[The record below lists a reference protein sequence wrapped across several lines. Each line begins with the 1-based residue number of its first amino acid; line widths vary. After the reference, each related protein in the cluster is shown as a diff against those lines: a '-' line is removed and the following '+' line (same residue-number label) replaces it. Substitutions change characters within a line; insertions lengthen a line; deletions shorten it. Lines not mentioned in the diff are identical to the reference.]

1 MQRVKPVITIRG
13 ASLILLKLYISSLN
27 TSGSSEAPPD
37 IRRKPIPIT
46 KIDKTNS
53 LYLLLLNKKSL
64 IVLIWHH
71 QLMGSTFSWQFK
83 PKLRPIATS
92 HRDGQLST
100 LVQKKFGLDPLLR
113 KKNNPTFLIKNIS
126 NTVKKGDCIYITPDA
141 PHGPPKKINTSIF
154 KLCQKFD
161 LNIAI
166 LSFHTNKYFRI
177 NSWDKLKV
185 PLPFSKGIYLWG
197 NKIISSKDFKN
208 ETDFNKKITDE
219 LNKNS
224 ESIHDYF

>member
-1 MQRVKPVITIRG
+1 MLKKLSKNKFFLQIF
-13 ASLILLKLYISSLN
+13 ASLVFLSLWIIKS
-27 TSGSSEAPPD
+27 TSNWNGVNEE
-37 IRRKPIPIT
+37 IIEKELT
-46 KIDKTNS
+46 KKKT
-53 LYLLLLNKKSL
+53 L

-71 QLMGSTFSWQFK
+71 QLMGSTFSWKFK

-113 KKNNPTFLIKNIS
+113 KKDNPTFLIKNIS
-126 NTVKKGDCIYITPDA
+126 KAVQNGDCIYITPDA
-141 PHGPPKKINTSIF
+141 PHGPPKKINTNIF

-177 NSWDKLKV
+177 NSWDKLKI

-197 NKIISSKDFKN
+197 NNIIQSKEFKN
-208 ETDFNKKITDE
+208 EIEFNKKISDE

-224 ESIHDYF
+224 ERIYDYF

>member
-1 MQRVKPVITIRG
+1 MLKRLSKNNFFLNLFANLVFL
-13 ASLILLKLYISSLN
+13 SLWIIKS
-27 TSGSSEAPPD
+27 TSNWKGVNEQ
-37 IRRKPIPIT
+37 IIEKELT
-46 KIDKTNS
+46 KKKT
-53 LYLLLLNKKSL
+53 L

-71 QLMGSTFSWQFK
+71 QLMGSTFSWKFK

-113 KKNNPTFLIKNIS
+113 KKDNPTFLIKNIS
-126 NTVKKGDCIYITPDA
+126 KAVQNEDCIYITPDA
-141 PHGPPKKINTSIF
+141 PHGPPKKINTNIF

-166 LSFHTNKYFRI
+166 LSFHTNRYFRI
-177 NSWDKLKV
+177 NSWDKLKI

-197 NKIISSKDFKN
+197 NEIIQSKELKN
-208 ETDFNKKITDE
+208 EIDFNKKISDE

-224 ESIHDYF
+224 ERINDYF

>member
-1 MQRVKPVITIRG
+1 MLKKLSKNNFFLQIF
-13 ASLILLKLYISSLN
+13 ASLVFLSLWIIKS
-27 TSGSSEAPPD
+27 TSNWNGVNEE
-37 IRRKPIPIT
+37 IIEKELT
-46 KIDKTNS
+46 KKKT
-53 LYLLLLNKKSL
+53 L

-71 QLMGSTFSWQFK
+71 QLMGSTFSWKFK

-113 KKNNPTFLIKNIS
+113 KKDNPTFLIKNIS
-126 NTVKKGDCIYITPDA
+126 KAVQNGDCIYITPDA
-141 PHGPPKKINTSIF
+141 PHGPPKKINTNIF

-177 NSWDKLKV
+177 NSWDKLKI
-185 PLPFSKGIYLWG
+185 PFPFSKGIYLWG
-197 NKIISSKDFKN
+197 NNIIQSNEFKN
-208 ETDFNKKITDE
+208 EIDFNKKISDE

-224 ESIHDYF
+224 ERIYDYF

>member
-1 MQRVKPVITIRG
+1 MLKRLSKNNFFLNLFANLVFL
-13 ASLILLKLYISSLN
+13 SLWIIKS
-27 TSGSSEAPPD
+27 TSNWKGVNEQ
-37 IRRKPIPIT
+37 IIEKELT
-46 KIDKTNS
+46 KKKT
-53 LYLLLLNKKSL
+53 L

-71 QLMGSTFSWQFK
+71 QLMGSTFSWKFK

-113 KKNNPTFLIKNIS
+113 KKDNPTFLIKNIS
-126 NTVKKGDCIYITPDA
+126 IAVQNEDCIYITPDA
-141 PHGPPKKINTSIF
+141 PHGPPKKINTNIF

-166 LSFHTNKYFRI
+166 LSFHTNRYFRI
-177 NSWDKLKV
+177 NSWDKLKI

-197 NKIISSKDFKN
+197 NEIIQSKEFKN
-208 ETDFNKKITDE
+208 EIDFNKKISDE

-224 ESIHDYF
+224 ERINDYF

>member
-1 MQRVKPVITIRG
+1 M
-13 ASLILLKLYISSLN
+13 LKRLSKNNFFLN
-27 TSGSSEAPPD
+27 LFANLVFLSIWIIKSTSNWKGENEQ
-37 IRRKPIPIT
+37 IIEKELT
-46 KIDKTNS
+46 KKKT
-53 LYLLLLNKKSL
+53 L

-71 QLMGSTFSWQFK
+71 QLMGSTFSWKFK

-113 KKNNPTFLIKNIS
+113 KKDNPTFLIKNIS
-126 NTVKKGDCIYITPDA
+126 KAVQNEDCIYITPDA
-141 PHGPPKKINTSIF
+141 PHGPPKKINTNIF

-166 LSFHTNKYFRI
+166 LSFHTNRYFRI
-177 NSWDKLKV
+177 NSWDKLKI

-197 NKIISSKDFKN
+197 NEIIQSKEFKN
-208 ETDFNKKITDE
+208 EIDFNKKISDE

-224 ESIHDYF
+224 ERINDYF

>member
-1 MQRVKPVITIRG
+1 MLKKLSKNNFFLQIF
-13 ASLILLKLYISSLN
+13 ASLVFLSLWIIKS
-27 TSGSSEAPPD
+27 TSNWNGVNEE
-37 IRRKPIPIT
+37 IIEKELT
-46 KIDKTNS
+46 KKKT
-53 LYLLLLNKKSL
+53 L

-71 QLMGSTFSWQFK
+71 QLMGSTFSWKFK

-113 KKNNPTFLIKNIS
+113 KKDNPTFLIKNIS
-126 NTVKKGDCIYITPDA
+126 KAVQNGDCIYITPDA
-141 PHGPPKKINTSIF
+141 PHGPPKKINTNIF

-177 NSWDKLKV
+177 NSWDKLKI
-185 PLPFSKGIYLWG
+185 PLPFSIGIYLWG
-197 NKIISSKDFKN
+197 NNIIQSKEFKN
-208 ETDFNKKITDE
+208 EIDFNKKISDE

-224 ESIHDYF
+224 ERIYDYF

>member
-1 MQRVKPVITIRG
+1 MLKRLSKNNFFLNIFANLVFL
-13 ASLILLKLYISSLN
+13 SLWIIKN
-27 TSGSSEAPPD
+27 TSKWDGVNEE
-37 IRRKPIPIT
+37 IIEKELI
-46 KIDKTNS
+46 K
-53 LYLLLLNKKSL
+53 KKSL

-71 QLMGSTFSWQFK
+71 QLMGSTFSWKFK

-113 KKNNPTFLIKNIS
+113 KKNNPTYLIKNIS
-126 NTVKKGDCIYITPDA
+126 KAVQNGDCIYITPDA

-154 KLCQKFD
+154 KLCQKFN
-161 LNIAI
+161 LNVAI

-177 NSWDKLKV
+177 NSWDKLKI

-197 NKIISSKDFKN
+197 NEIIQSKDFEN
-208 ETDFNKKITDE
+208 EKDFNKKISNE
-219 LNKNS
+219 LNKNY
-224 ESIHDYF
+224 EKIYDYF

>member
-1 MQRVKPVITIRG
+1 MLKRLSKNNFFLNIFANLVFL
-13 ASLILLKLYISSLN
+13 SLWIIKN
-27 TSGSSEAPPD
+27 TSKWDGVNEE
-37 IRRKPIPIT
+37 IIEKELI
-46 KIDKTNS
+46 K
-53 LYLLLLNKKSL
+53 KKSL

-71 QLMGSTFSWQFK
+71 QLMGSTFSWKFK

-113 KKNNPTFLIKNIS
+113 KKNNPTYLIKNIS
-126 NTVKKGDCIYITPDA
+126 KAVQNGDCIYITPDA

-154 KLCQKFD
+154 KLCQKFN
-161 LNIAI
+161 LNVAI

-177 NSWDKLKV
+177 NSWDKLKI

-197 NKIISSKDFKN
+197 NKIIQSKDFEN
-208 ETDFNKKITDE
+208 EIDFNKKISNE
-219 LNKNS
+219 LNKNY
-224 ESIHDYF
+224 EKIYDYF

>member
-1 MQRVKPVITIRG
+1 MLKKLSKNNFFLQIFAILVFL
-13 ASLILLKLYISSLN
+13 SLWIIKT
-27 TSGSSEAPPD
+27 TSNWNGVNEE
-37 IRRKPIPIT
+37 IIEKELT
-46 KIDKTNS
+46 KKKT
-53 LYLLLLNKKSL
+53 L

-71 QLMGSTFSWQFK
+71 QLMGSTFSWKFK

-113 KKNNPTFLIKNIS
+113 KKDNPTFLIKNIS
-126 NTVKKGDCIYITPDA
+126 KAVQNGDCIYITPDA
-141 PHGPPKKINTSIF
+141 PHGPPKKINTNIF

-177 NSWDKLKV
+177 NSWDKLKI

-197 NKIISSKDFKN
+197 NNIIQSKEFKN
-208 ETDFNKKITDE
+208 EIEFNKKISDE

-224 ESIHDYF
+224 ERIYDYF

>member
-1 MQRVKPVITIRG
+1 MLKRLSKNNFFLNLFANLVFL
-13 ASLILLKLYISSLN
+13 SLWIIKS
-27 TSGSSEAPPD
+27 TSNWKGVNEQ
-37 IRRKPIPIT
+37 IIEKELT
-46 KIDKTNS
+46 KKKT
-53 LYLLLLNKKSL
+53 L

-71 QLMGSTFSWQFK
+71 QLMGSTFSWKFK

-113 KKNNPTFLIKNIS
+113 KKDNPTFLIKNIS
-126 NTVKKGDCIYITPDA
+126 KAVQNGDCIYITPDA
-141 PHGPPKKINTSIF
+141 PNGPPKKINTNIF

-166 LSFHTNKYFRI
+166 LSFHTNRYFRI
-177 NSWDKLKV
+177 NSWDKLKI

-197 NKIISSKDFKN
+197 NEIIQSKEFKN
-208 ETDFNKKITDE
+208 EIDFNKKISDE

-224 ESIHDYF
+224 ERIYDYF

>member
-1 MQRVKPVITIRG
+1 MLKKLSKNNFFLQIF
-13 ASLILLKLYISSLN
+13 ASLVFLSLWIIKY
-27 TSGSSEAPPD
+27 TSNWNGVNEE
-37 IRRKPIPIT
+37 IIEKELT
-46 KIDKTNS
+46 KKKT
-53 LYLLLLNKKSL
+53 L

-71 QLMGSTFSWQFK
+71 QLMGSTFSWKFK

-113 KKNNPTFLIKNIS
+113 KKDNPTFLIKNIS
-126 NTVKKGDCIYITPDA
+126 KAVQNGDCIYITPDA
-141 PHGPPKKINTSIF
+141 PHGPPKKINTNIF

-177 NSWDKLKV
+177 NSWDKLKI

-197 NKIISSKDFKN
+197 NNIIQSKEFKN
-208 ETDFNKKITDE
+208 EIDFNKKISDE

-224 ESIHDYF
+224 ERIYDYF

>member
-1 MQRVKPVITIRG
+1 MLKRLSKNNFFLNLFANLVFL
-13 ASLILLKLYISSLN
+13 SLWIIKS
-27 TSGSSEAPPD
+27 TSNWKGVNEQ
-37 IRRKPIPIT
+37 IIERELT
-46 KIDKTNS
+46 KKKT
-53 LYLLLLNKKSL
+53 L

-71 QLMGSTFSWQFK
+71 QLMGSTFSWKFK
-83 PKLRPIATS
+83 PRLRPIATS

-113 KKNNPTFLIKNIS
+113 KKDNPTFLIKNIS
-126 NTVKKGDCIYITPDA
+126 KAVQNGDCIYITPDA
-141 PHGPPKKINTSIF
+141 PHGPPKKINTNIF

-166 LSFHTNKYFRI
+166 LSFHTNRYFRI
-177 NSWDKLKV
+177 NSWDKLKI

-197 NKIISSKDFKN
+197 NEIIQSKEFKN
-208 ETDFNKKITDE
+208 EIDFNKKISDE

-224 ESIHDYF
+224 ERINDYF

>member
-1 MQRVKPVITIRG
+1 MLKRLSKNNFFLNLFANLVFL
-13 ASLILLKLYISSLN
+13 SLWIIKS
-27 TSGSSEAPPD
+27 TSNWKGVNEQM
-37 IRRKPIPIT
+37 IEKELT
-46 KIDKTNS
+46 KKKT
-53 LYLLLLNKKSL
+53 L

-71 QLMGSTFSWQFK
+71 QLMGSTFSWKFK

-113 KKNNPTFLIKNIS
+113 KKDNPTFLIKNIS
-126 NTVKKGDCIYITPDA
+126 KAVQNEDCIYITPDA
-141 PHGPPKKINTSIF
+141 PHGPPKKINTNIF

-166 LSFHTNKYFRI
+166 LSFHTNRYFRI
-177 NSWDKLKV
+177 NSWDKLKI

-197 NKIISSKDFKN
+197 NEIIQSKEFKN
-208 ETDFNKKITDE
+208 EIDFNKKISDE

-224 ESIHDYF
+224 ERINDYF

>member
-1 MQRVKPVITIRG
+1 MLKRLSKNKFFLHIFAFLIFISLKVIKI
-13 ASLILLKLYISSLN
+13 
-27 TSGSSEAPPD
+27 TSDWKGINEE
-37 IRRKPIPIT
+37 I
-46 KIDKTNS
+46 IDKE
-53 LYLLLLNKKSL
+53 LLNKKSL

-71 QLMGSTFSWQFK
+71 QLMGSTFSWKFK

-113 KKNNPTFLIKNIS
+113 KKNKPAFLIKNIS

-154 KLCQKFD
+154 KLCQKFN

-197 NKIISSKDFKN
+197 NEIMSSKDFKN
-208 ETDFNKKITDE
+208 ESEFNKKITDE

>member
-1 MQRVKPVITIRG
+1 MLKRLSKNNFFLNLFANLVFL
-13 ASLILLKLYISSLN
+13 SLWIIKS
-27 TSGSSEAPPD
+27 TSNWKGENEQ
-37 IRRKPIPIT
+37 IIEKELT
-46 KIDKTNS
+46 KKKT
-53 LYLLLLNKKSL
+53 L

-71 QLMGSTFSWQFK
+71 QLMGSTFSWKFK

-113 KKNNPTFLIKNIS
+113 KKDNPTFLIKNIS
-126 NTVKKGDCIYITPDA
+126 KAVQNEDCIYITPDA
-141 PHGPPKKINTSIF
+141 PHGPPKKINTNIF

-166 LSFHTNKYFRI
+166 LSFHTNRYFRI
-177 NSWDKLKV
+177 NSWDKLKI

-197 NKIISSKDFKN
+197 NEIIQSKEFKN
-208 ETDFNKKITDE
+208 EIDFNKKISDE

-224 ESIHDYF
+224 ERINDYF

>member
-1 MQRVKPVITIRG
+1 MLKRLSKNNFFLNLFANLVFLSLWIIKSTSNWKG
-13 ASLILLKLYISSLN
+13 ANEQIIEKEL
-27 TSGSSEAPPD
+27 
-37 IRRKPIPIT
+37 T
-46 KIDKTNS
+46 KKKT
-53 LYLLLLNKKSL
+53 L

-71 QLMGSTFSWQFK
+71 QLMGSTFSWKFK

-92 HRDGQLST
+92 HRDGQLSS

-113 KKNNPTFLIKNIS
+113 KKDNPTFLIKNIQKAVQ
-126 NTVKKGDCIYITPDA
+126 NEDCIYITPDA
-141 PHGPPKKINTSIF
+141 PHGPPKKINTNIF

-166 LSFHTNKYFRI
+166 LSFHTNRYFQI
-177 NSWDKLKV
+177 NSWDKLKI

-197 NKIISSKDFKN
+197 NEIIQSKEFKN
-208 ETDFNKKITDE
+208 EIDFNKKISDE

-224 ESIHDYF
+224 ERINDYF

>member
-1 MQRVKPVITIRG
+1 MLKRLSKNNFFLNIFANLVFL
-13 ASLILLKLYISSLN
+13 SLWIIKS
-27 TSGSSEAPPD
+27 TSNWNGVNEE
-37 IRRKPIPIT
+37 IIEKELI
-46 KIDKTNS
+46 KKKT
-53 LYLLLLNKKSL
+53 L

-71 QLMGSTFSWQFK
+71 QLMGSTFSWKFK

-113 KKNNPTFLIKNIS
+113 KKDNPTFLIKNIS
-126 NTVKKGDCIYITPDA
+126 KAVQNGDCIYITPDA

-161 LNIAI
+161 LNIVI
-166 LSFHTNKYFRI
+166 LSFHTDKYFRI
-177 NSWDKLKV
+177 NSWDKLKI

-197 NKIISSKDFKN
+197 NKIIQSKDFKN
-208 ETDFNKKITDE
+208 EIDFNKKISDE

-224 ESIHDYF
+224 ERINDYL

>member
-1 MQRVKPVITIRG
+1 MLKRLSKNNFFLNLFANLVFL
-13 ASLILLKLYISSLN
+13 SLWIIKS
-27 TSGSSEAPPD
+27 TSNWKGVNEQ
-37 IRRKPIPIT
+37 IIEKELT
-46 KIDKTNS
+46 KKKT
-53 LYLLLLNKKSL
+53 L

-71 QLMGSTFSWQFK
+71 QLMGSTFSWKFK

-113 KKNNPTFLIKNIS
+113 KKDNPTFLIKNIS
-126 NTVKKGDCIYITPDA
+126 KAVQNEDCIYITPDA
-141 PHGPPKKINTSIF
+141 PHGPPKKINTNIF

-166 LSFHTNKYFRI
+166 LSFHTNRYFRI
-177 NSWDKLKV
+177 NSWDKLKI

-197 NKIISSKDFKN
+197 NEIIQSKEFKD
-208 ETDFNKKITDE
+208 EIDFNKKISDE

-224 ESIHDYF
+224 ERINDYF

>member
-1 MQRVKPVITIRG
+1 MLKRLSKNNFFLKIF
-13 ASLILLKLYISSLN
+13 ASLVFLSLWIIKS
-27 TSGSSEAPPD
+27 TSNWKGVNEE
-37 IRRKPIPIT
+37 IIKKELT
-46 KIDKTNS
+46 KKKT
-53 LYLLLLNKKSL
+53 L

-71 QLMGSTFSWQFK
+71 QLMGSTFSWKFK

-113 KKNNPTFLIKNIS
+113 KKDNPTFLIKNIS
-126 NTVKKGDCIYITPDA
+126 KAVQNEDCIYITPDA
-141 PHGPPKKINTSIF
+141 PHGPPKKINTNIF

-166 LSFHTNKYFRI
+166 LSFHTNRYFRI
-177 NSWDKLKV
+177 NSWDKLKI

-197 NKIISSKDFKN
+197 NEIIQSKEFKN
-208 ETDFNKKITDE
+208 EIDFNKKISDE

-224 ESIHDYF
+224 ERINDYF

>member
-1 MQRVKPVITIRG
+1 MLKRLSKNNFFLQIF
-13 ASLILLKLYISSLN
+13 ASLVFLSLWIIKS
-27 TSGSSEAPPD
+27 TSNWNGVNEE
-37 IRRKPIPIT
+37 IIEKELT
-46 KIDKTNS
+46 KKKTFV
-53 LYLLLLNKKSL
+53 
-64 IVLIWHH
+64 VLIWHH
-71 QLMGSTFSWQFK
+71 QLMGSTFSWKFK

-113 KKNNPTFLIKNIS
+113 KKDNPTFLIKNIQKAVQ
-126 NTVKKGDCIYITPDA
+126 NGDCIYITPDA
-141 PHGPPKKINTSIF
+141 PHGPPKKINTNIF

-166 LSFHTNKYFRI
+166 LSFHTNRHFRI
-177 NSWDKLKV
+177 NSWDKLKI

-197 NKIISSKDFKN
+197 NEIIQSKEFKN
-208 ETDFNKKITDE
+208 EIDFNKKISDE

-224 ESIHDYF
+224 ERINDYF

>member
-1 MQRVKPVITIRG
+1 MLKRLSKNNFFLNLFANLVFL
-13 ASLILLKLYISSLN
+13 SLWIIKSTSSWKGVNEQIIEKEL
-27 TSGSSEAPPD
+27 
-37 IRRKPIPIT
+37 T
-46 KIDKTNS
+46 KKKT
-53 LYLLLLNKKSL
+53 L

-71 QLMGSTFSWQFK
+71 QLMGSTFSWKFK

-113 KKNNPTFLIKNIS
+113 KKDNPTFLIKNIS
-126 NTVKKGDCIYITPDA
+126 KAVQNEDCIYITPDA
-141 PHGPPKKINTSIF
+141 PHGPPKKINTNIF

-166 LSFHTNKYFRI
+166 LSFHTNRYFRI
-177 NSWDKLKV
+177 NSWDKLKI

-197 NKIISSKDFKN
+197 NEIIQSKEFKN
-208 ETDFNKKITDE
+208 EIDFNKKISDK

-224 ESIHDYF
+224 ERINDYF

>member
-1 MQRVKPVITIRG
+1 MLKRLSKNNFFLNLFANLVFL
-13 ASLILLKLYISSLN
+13 SLWIIKS
-27 TSGSSEAPPD
+27 TSNWKGVNEQ
-37 IRRKPIPIT
+37 IIEKELT
-46 KIDKTNS
+46 KKKT
-53 LYLLLLNKKSL
+53 L

-71 QLMGSTFSWQFK
+71 QLMGSTFSWKFK

-113 KKNNPTFLIKNIS
+113 KKDNPTFLIKNIS
-126 NTVKKGDCIYITPDA
+126 KAVQNEDCIYITPDA
-141 PHGPPKKINTSIF
+141 PHGPPKKINTNIF

-166 LSFHTNKYFRI
+166 LSFHTNRYFRI
-177 NSWDKLKV
+177 NSWDKLKI

-197 NKIISSKDFKN
+197 NEIIQSKEFKN
-208 ETDFNKKITDE
+208 EIDFNKKISDE

-224 ESIHDYF
+224 ERINDYF

>member
-1 MQRVKPVITIRG
+1 MLKRLSKNNFFLNLFANLVFL
-13 ASLILLKLYISSLN
+13 SLWIIKS
-27 TSGSSEAPPD
+27 TSNWKGVNEQ
-37 IRRKPIPIT
+37 IIEKELT
-46 KIDKTNS
+46 KKKT
-53 LYLLLLNKKSL
+53 L

-71 QLMGSTFSWQFK
+71 QLMGSTFSWKFK

-113 KKNNPTFLIKNIS
+113 KKDNPTFLIKNIS
-126 NTVKKGDCIYITPDA
+126 KAVQNEDCIYITPDA
-141 PHGPPKKINTSIF
+141 PHGPPKKINTNIF

-166 LSFHTNKYFRI
+166 LSFHTNRYFRI
-177 NSWDKLKV
+177 NSWDKLKI

-197 NKIISSKDFKN
+197 NEIIQSKEFKN
-208 ETDFNKKITDE
+208 EIDFNKKISDE

-224 ESIHDYF
+224 ERIYDYF